1 VVDGVEL
8 YGPICLE
15 PTGIRAGS
23 ERTFDLCFS
32 SNPRLSLP
40 PDAIE
45 LDDTGIVEA
54 DSLEVADNDEEV
66 YKNQWLDEG
75 RK

>member
-1 VVDGVEL
+1 MEL

-15 PTGIRAGS
+15 PTGVRIGS

-32 SNPRLSLP
+32 DNPRFSLP
-40 PDAIE
+40 PSAIE
-45 LDDTGIVEA
+45 LDDTAIVEA
-54 DSLEVADNDEEV
+54 DGMELPDNEEEV

-75 RK
+75 RR